1 MMPIETFNISYHVQP
16 VIFQHGPS
24 WALTISRFLGIQV
37 IGIDGNILPST
48 ALVLM
53 FAVWGIWYWVLMI
66 KSSIGLM
73 PRLIERL
80 KDLKGEK

>member
-1 MMPIETFNISYHVQP
+1 MIPIETLNITYHALPAAVQ
-16 VIFQHGPS
+16 GPS
-24 WALTISRFLGIQV
+24 WALTISRLLGIQV

-66 KSSIGLM
+66 RNSVGAL
-73 PRLIERL
+73 PRLIERF
-80 KDLKGEK
+80 KGEK